1 MAGGKETPR
10 QRMIGILYLVLLGL
24 IALEAPETLLDAFK
38 NIRDSLTASKV
49 IVTSSINTTIKA
61 FAASKLKEQPERAQP
76 IYDRALK
83 AKAYAD
89 AFDKYVDSL
98 ETILGE
104 AGGGINADTKDYNGR
119 ENVDAS
125 VHLMVADDGPK
136 QGYVLEKKIN
146 ALRENLMSLLQ
157 DKEKVGVD
165 LPLHTVA
172 PVHVAGFDDKDW
184 EQSNFGEGLAMTAA
198 MTQLVKIQTD
208 AKNAENEV
216 VKKILIEADEAKV
229 NFDKFAAVAIAP
241 SSYVLLGQPY
251 TADVFLTAYDSQL
264 SPKITVGGSTLNV
277 AEGKGKYTGSTSSE
291 GLHTWA
297 ADIDL
302 KDNDG
307 KITSYKTEPV
317 TYMVAKPSAVVS
329 PDKMNVLYIGVP
341 NPVSVSAPGVALKDL
356 HVSMEGGSIS
366 PVSEGKYTIK
376 VMTIGAASVT
386 VAGEISKGKSVVLGK
401 SPFRVK
407 AIPDPKAQY
416 AGKSGGNTSAA
427 NLRGQDYVYAV
438 LKDFDFDAK
447 FNVTR
452 FTLLIAKPRQDVI
465 QLSASSGQLS
475 GAMHSAMNIVTPGTT
490 VVFKDIIAVGPDG
503 RQRGLDPIVIS
514 AN

>member
-38 NIRDSLTASKV
+38 NIRDSLNASKANV
-49 IVTSSINTTIKA
+49 ATSINTTIKA

-76 IYDRALK
+76 IYNRALK

-98 ETILGE
+98 ENLLGA
-104 AGGGINADTKDYNGR
+104 AGGGINEATKDYNGR

-146 ALRENLMSLLQ
+146 TLRDNLMGLLQ

-165 LPLHTVA
+165 LPLHTV
-172 PVHVAGFDDKDW
+172 PPIHVEGFQDKDW

-198 MTQLVKIQTD
+198 MTELVKIQTD

-229 NFDKFAAVAIAP
+229 NFDKFAAVGIAP
-241 SSYVLLGQPY
+241 ASYVLLGQPY

-264 SPKITVGGSTLNV
+264 SPKITVGGSSLTV
-277 AEGKGKYTGSTSSE
+277 TEGKGKYTGSTSSE
-291 GLHTWA
+291 GLHTWS

-307 KITSYKTEPV
+307 KITTYKTEPI

-341 NPVSVSAPGVALKDL
+341 NPVSISAPGVALKDL
-356 HVSMEGGSIS
+356 KVNMTNGSIS
-366 PVSEGKYTIK
+366 PVSEGKYVIK
-376 VMTIGAASVT
+376 VTSLGAASVT
-386 VAGEISKGKSVVLGK
+386 VSGDMGKGKTAVLGT

-407 AIPDPKAQY
+407 QIPDPTPQF

-427 NLRGQDYVYAV
+427 NIRGQDYLYAV

-465 QLSASSGQLS
+465 QLSASGSQLS
-475 GAMHSAMNIVTPGTT
+475 GAMHSALNTVTPGST

-503 RQRGLDPIVIS
+503 KQRGLNPIVLS